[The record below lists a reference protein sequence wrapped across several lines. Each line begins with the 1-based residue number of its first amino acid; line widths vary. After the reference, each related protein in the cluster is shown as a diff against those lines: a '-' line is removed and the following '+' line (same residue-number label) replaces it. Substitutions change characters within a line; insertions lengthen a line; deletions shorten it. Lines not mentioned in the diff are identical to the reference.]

1 MKKFL
6 PYFMIAFGA
15 ALWGLI
21 AVFVRELKEAGFSEM
36 EIVTIR
42 VTFASAFLL
51 IIGGAVYKDQFRIHA
66 RRIPLFIGTGIFSI
80 VFFNWCYFT
89 TINEMSV
96 SLAVILLYTSP
107 AFVTILSAIFLKEA
121 LHGKKI
127 IAVIGT
133 IAGCILIAGIQNNQS
148 VPITIAGVLTGLG
161 AGLGYALYSIFGKV
175 ALNYYKPF
183 TVTLYTFVVASVVLI
198 PFSGV
203 WHKLDLLFTTHILLY
218 SAGLG
223 LIPTVF
229 AYFIYTWGLEKTESS
244 KAAVIATVEPLVAT
258 MLGLFIFGERLGI
271 SQFVGSFLIIL
282 SVIIVNLP
290 KKIKTKTTRVDYSS

>member
-6 PYFMIAFGA
+6 PYIMIAFGA

-21 AVFVRELKEAGFSEM
+21 AIFVRELKEAGFSEM

-42 VTFASAFLL
+42 VTFASVFLL
-51 IIGGAVYKDQFRIHA
+51 IIGGAAYKDQFRIHVK
-66 RRIPLFIGTGIFSI
+66 RIPLFIGTGIFSI
-80 VFFNWCYFT
+80 VFFNWCYFS
-89 TINEMSV
+89 TINQMSV

-107 AFVTILSAIFLKEA
+107 AFVTILSVIFLKEA

-133 IAGCILIAGIQNNQS
+133 IAGCILIAGVQS
-148 VPITIAGVLTGLG
+148 NPSVSITMAGVLTGLG
-161 AGLGYALYSIFGKV
+161 AGFGYALYSIFGKV
-175 ALNYYKPF
+175 ALRYYKPF
-183 TVTLYTFVVASVVLI
+183 TVTLYTFVVAAAALI

-203 WHKLDLLFTTHILLY
+203 WSKLDLLFSPRIFLY

-223 LIPTVF
+223 LIPTVL
-229 AYFIYTWGLEKTESS
+229 AYFIYTWGLEQTESS

-258 MLGLFIFGERLGI
+258 MLGLFMFGERLGI
-271 SQFVGSFLIIL
+271 SQFVGSLLIIL

-290 KKIKTKTTRVDYSS
+290 KKIKTTRLDYSS